1 MKNKLIVTVI
11 IAIISFFA
19 TSIFYTSFLYET
31 PNHGNAIECYKRDK
45 TGKCLR
51 YQPTEE
57 EIVRERE
64 EAKKVIIYNVIYKIF
79 VLILFI
85 IFTIF
90 IIKFS
95 KQYNK
100 IVPTVLIVAL
110 FISYFCLF
118 NVNIL
123 LDASYYG
130 NSGLFRWILYFT

>member
-1 MKNKLIVTVI
+1 MKTKLIVTVI

-19 TSIFYTSFLYET
+19 TSLFYTSFLYET

-45 TGKCLR
+45 TGNCLR
-51 YQPTEE
+51 YQTTQERNEE
-57 EIVRERE
+57 Y
-64 EAKKVIIYNVIYKIF
+64 KQVIIYNVIYKIF

-100 IVPTVLIVAL
+100 IVPTVLIIAL

-130 NSGLFRWILYFT
+130 NSGLFRWLLYFTE